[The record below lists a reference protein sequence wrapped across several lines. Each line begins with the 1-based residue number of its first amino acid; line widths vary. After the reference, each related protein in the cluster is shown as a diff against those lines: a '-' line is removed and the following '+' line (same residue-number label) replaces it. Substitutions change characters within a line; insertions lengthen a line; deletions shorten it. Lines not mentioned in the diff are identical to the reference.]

1 MRPPK
6 DNFKKETEALNMINM
21 QGVPKMLF
29 KVFFTL
35 KGFLRVTFKSKEAH
49 P

>member
-21 QGVPKMLF
+21 QGDPKMLF
-29 KVFFTL
+29 KVFYL
-35 KGFLRVTFKSKEAH
+35 KRVPKGNF
-49 P
+49 